1 VAIIKV
7 ETPQG
12 VVDVEIE
19 GDQPT
24 PQEMADIDRQFF
36 GSPQQQ
42 GAEIDLATASL
53 EEIKEYIRQTE
64 GAGAAG
70 TAPQVAP
77 PGAIEGQSV
86 IDPSAVDYETGVK
99 DIPLRMFVS
108 RGDNFAEKVARL
120 NQAGFGTDAIL
131 QDNKGEVIIDLDKV
145 SDQTKTRYNIEGTGL
160 RALDEAEGFT
170 KEDIVEF
177 FSETS
182 GPLAGGITASLA
194 ASGYGLVPAAALAGA
209 GSAFGYLVD
218 EGFEYAQG
226 LRRETTDDLLQGT
239 AFEFVLGGAGEGLG
253 RTISS
258 VFGRMIKGP
267 GGEEANAAR
276 ALGRDLTTKYG
287 GSPTV
292 RAANLSPILGR
303 LQAIYEGVFPNE
315 GVAKQNAKAL
325 MAYIDDLETSSGI
338 KSNVDKDELLKSLNK
353 TISDIYGTTDD
364 LVKEANK
371 GLEETIDR
379 EINKLLKMFDTPD
392 QLQGEAGLAVVK
404 AMEVAKKS
412 FDEDV
417 SRLYKRADELLG
429 GKERAFLPTA
439 NLVATA
445 QAIGKESIDFKN
457 SELYNFI
464 IKLKDQNMT
473 LSDANAI
480 RTAIKHS
487 EYDPKLVGA
496 ADETAVNGLIK
507 AIDKSFDQAEV
518 VARSRLA
525 KSPKV
530 GGVIGPN
537 GKFIPRAEVESIA
550 EGLDT
555 FRKAQ
560 KLYGAGIERFRQVQA
575 EKLFSDYKKA
585 PGNFEPRQ
593 LLKEGF
599 LIVPGDATRL
609 KKFLRT
615 IVPSGREA
623 VERPTTLDD
632 VVPNV
637 EVDLGGGRVGSMR
650 DLVKSLPENDPLRQN
665 FEGRLRDAQRFAD
678 DVAAARGQG
687 VAVTEAVRTTMARD
701 YLQKVITRDRGS
713 KTIVGMGDD
722 GRPIEGYDAV
732 KISEKLRSLGET
744 GEVLFGKD
752 NYKTVQALLADL
764 STVSP
769 RLTEDQLSRMAALP
783 IAEQRIFVNDLI
795 KAQKEQFK
803 GGSLLNQI
811 AKHVQDG
818 NVDKVVD
825 TIFTKNNSGRIK
837 QAQQVLPEDVMDEVR
852 SLALQRILRV
862 SGSVD
867 DTSETFLNDLMTG
880 ANAKAVETALKAYG
894 DDTLIAMFGKE
905 TTDGLKEFARASRAL
920 SNEPIKGLGALAPAT
935 IAGSLGI
942 VGMLTAPLATLTTAG
957 AIKGASMLLRSKPF
971 LEVITK
977 PTGVRPGQGVPYDKL
992 GRALEATWETTAQLA
1007 QQGFE
1012 RPSEEV
1018 EPTTET
1024 GQAQFAPTAM
1034 QSVTRAVTAPLTGLQ
1049 TPQPSQVRNQVSSIL
1064 IPNQATRSLAE
1075 SLAK

>member
-70 TAPQVAP
+70 TTPQVAP
-77 PGAIEGQSV
+77 SGTVEGQPV
-86 IDPSAVDYETGVK
+86 IDPSAVDYDTGVK
-99 DIPLRMFVS
+99 DIPLRMFVA
-108 RGDNFAEKVARL
+108 RGDNYAEKVARL
-120 NQAGFGTDAIL
+120 NRAGFGSDAIL
-131 QDNKGEVIIDLDKV
+131 QDNKGEIIIDLDKV
-145 SDQTKTRYNIEGTGL
+145 SDQTKARYNIEGTGL

-170 KEDIVEF
+170 KQDVVEF
-177 FSETS
+177 FSEAS

-194 ASGYGLVPAAALAGA
+194 ASGYGTIPAMLFAGG

-226 LRRETTDDLLQGT
+226 LRRETGDDLVRGT
-239 AFEFVLGGAGEGLG
+239 GFEFLLGGLGEGAG
-253 RTISS
+253 RAISS
-258 VFGRMIKGP
+258 AFGRIIKGP
-267 GGEEANAAR
+267 GGEEAEAAR
-276 ALGRDLTTKYG
+276 TLSRNLVTEFG

-292 RAANLSPILGR
+292 RASNLSPILGR

-315 GVAKQNAKAL
+315 GVARQNAKAL
-325 MAYIDDLETSSGI
+325 MAYIDDLETTSGI
-338 KSNVDKDELLKSLNK
+338 KSNVDKDALLDSLNK
-353 TISDIYGTTDD
+353 TITDIYGTTDD
-364 LVKEANK
+364 MVKEANRT
-371 GLEETIDR
+371 LEETVDR
-379 EINKLLKMFDTPD
+379 EIGKLLKMFDTPD

-417 SRLYKRADELLG
+417 SRLYARADDLLG

-464 IKLKDQNMT
+464 VKLKNQNMT

-487 EYDPKLVGA
+487 EFDPKLVGA
-496 ADETAVNGLIK
+496 ADETAINGLIK

-518 VARSRLA
+518 LARSRLA
-525 KSPKV
+525 RSPKV

-550 EGLDT
+550 QGLDT

-560 KLYGAGIERFRQVQA
+560 KLYGAGIERFRQVEA

-615 IVPSGREA
+615 VVPSGREA

-632 VVPNV
+632 VVPDI
-637 EVDLGGGRVGSMR
+637 ELDLGGGRVGSMR
-650 DLVKSLPENDPLRQN
+650 DLVKGLPENDPLRQS
-665 FEGRLRDAQRFAD
+665 FEGRLREAQRFAD

-687 VAVTEAVRTTMARD
+687 VAITEAVRTTMARD
-701 YLQKVITRDRGS
+701 YLQKIILRDPGS
-713 KTIVGMGDD
+713 RTIIGMGDN
-722 GRPIEGYDAV
+722 GRPIEGYNAV

-744 GEVLFGKD
+744 GEVLFGKE

-769 RLTEDQLSRMAALP
+769 RLTDDQLSRMMGLP
-783 IAEQRIFVNDLI
+783 IAEQRKFVDDLI
-795 KAQKEQFK
+795 KAQKEQMK
-803 GGSLLNQI
+803 GGTLLNQI
-811 AKHVQDG
+811 SRHVQDG
-818 NVDKVVD
+818 NIEKVVD
-825 TIFTKNNSGRIK
+825 SIFMKNNSGRIK
-837 QAQQVLPEDVMDEVR
+837 QAEQILPPEIMEDVR
-852 SLALQRILRV
+852 SLALQRILQV
-862 SGSVD
+862 SGKAD
-867 DTSETFLNDLMTG
+867 DTAETFVTDLMTG

-905 TTDGLKEFARASRAL
+905 TTDGLKEFAKASRAL

-935 IAGSLGI
+935 IAGSLGV
-942 VGMLTAPLATLTTAG
+942 VGMLTAPLVTLTTAG

-971 LEVITK
+971 LKLITR
-977 PTGVRPGQGVPYDKL
+977 PTGVRPGQGVPYDEL
-992 GRALEATWETTAQLA
+992 GRALEMVWETTAQLS
-1007 QQGFE
+1007 QQGFA
-1012 RPSEEV
+1012 RPSEE
-1018 EPTTET
+1018 EDEE
-1024 GQAQFAPTAM
+1024 QAQQAQIAPTAT
-1034 QSVTRAVTAPLTGLQ
+1034 QSLTRAVTAPVTGLNLP
-1049 TPQPSQVRNQVSSIL
+1049 TRSQVSDATSSIL
-1064 IPNQATRSLAE
+1064 IPDQATRALAQSLGR
-1075 SLAK
+1075 